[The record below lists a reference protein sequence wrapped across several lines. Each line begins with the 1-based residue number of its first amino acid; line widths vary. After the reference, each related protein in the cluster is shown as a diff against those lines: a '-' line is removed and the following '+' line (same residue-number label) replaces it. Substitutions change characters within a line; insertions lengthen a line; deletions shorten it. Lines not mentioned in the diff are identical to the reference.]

1 MILLILASGSGER
14 LKRKTKK
21 IPKCLVK
28 VNGKPIIKYM
38 DNFINCFEKVYI
50 VAGYKSN
57 KIRKFF
63 KNKNVVVIY
72 NKNYNKTNMVHS
84 IFCASKY
91 IKDDVVISYSDI
103 IFDYSIFKLLKKK
116 VTLMPIKKDWLK
128 IWKKRMS
135 HEKINKDAEDLVIKR
150 NKLISIGNK
159 INKILPKYQ
168 FMGLIKII
176 YKDLLKMEK
185 FYIKLNN
192 KKIDFTSFIN
202 LMLLKNKISINCIK
216 TNKFWHE
223 IDTYRDLILANKILK
238 KKYL

>member
-1 MILLILASGSGER
+1 
-14 LKRKTKK
+14 
-21 IPKCLVK
+21 
-28 VNGKPIIKYM
+28 
-38 DNFINCFEKVYI
+38 
-50 VAGYKSN
+50 
-57 KIRKFF
+57 
-63 KNKNVVVIY
+63 
-72 NKNYNKTNMVHS
+72 
-84 IFCASKY
+84 
-91 IKDDVVISYSDI
+91 
-103 IFDYSIFKLLKKK
+103 
-116 VTLMPIKKDWLK
+116 MPIKKDWLK

-135 HEKINKDAEDLVIKR
+135 HEEINKDAEDLVIKK

-176 YKDLLKMEK
+176 YKDLLKMKE

-216 TNKFWHE
+216 TNKFWYE
-223 IDTYRDLILANKILK
+223 IDTYRDLILTNKILR

>member
-1 MILLILASGSGER
+1 MILLILASGSGKR
-14 LKRKTKK
+14 LKHKTKN

-28 VNGKPIIKYM
+28 VNGKPIIEYM

-57 KIRKFF
+57 KIKKFY

-116 VTLMPIKKDWLK
+116 VNLMPIKKGWLK

-135 HEKINKDAEDLVIKR
+135 HEEINKDAEDLVIKK

-176 YKDLLKMEK
+176 YKDLLKMKE

-216 TNKFWHE
+216 TNKFWYE
-223 IDTYRDLILANKILK
+223 IDTYRDLILTNKILR

>member
-1 MILLILASGSGER
+1 
-14 LKRKTKK
+14 
-21 IPKCLVK
+21 
-28 VNGKPIIKYM
+28 M

-216 TNKFWHE
+216 TNKFWYE

>member
-14 LKRKTKK
+14 LKHKTKK

-28 VNGKPIIKYM
+28 VNGKPIIEYM
-38 DNFINCFEKVYI
+38 DIFINCFEKVYI

-116 VTLMPIKKDWLK
+116 VTLMPIKKDWLQ

-135 HEKINKDAEDLVIKR
+135 HEEIKKDAEDLVIRR

-176 YKDLLKMEK
+176 YKDLLKMKK

>member
-14 LKRKTKK
+14 LKHKTKN

-28 VNGKPIIKYM
+28 VNGKPIIEYM

-57 KIRKFF
+57 KIKKFY

-116 VTLMPIKKDWLK
+116 VNLMPIKKDWLK

-135 HEKINKDAEDLVIKR
+135 HEEINKDAEDLVIKK

-176 YKDLLKMEK
+176 YKDLLKMKK

>member
-14 LKRKTKK
+14 LKHKTKK

-28 VNGKPIIKYM
+28 VNGKPIIEYM

-216 TNKFWHE
+216 TNKFWYE